1 MANISD
7 ATGIISFSP
16 TFFKDHFEI
25 ICNWLRNAITDGDY
39 GITNIG
45 NDFDVDDSTEL
56 PSDFPNLTFSA
67 SGRWSWNNSL
77 KENGL
82 GLTQSLMKCMYD
94 SGEVIKISFT
104 DYEPSDGAFYSE
116 KGEVSVSEKSIEP
129 FGDKYKEV
137 YKVLEDVTLP
147 MDAKTLYELGFE
159 EGYDISNPSD
169 FDVVKDAFDELNFSE
184 EQQTKLFEIIE
195 AKEGNIVLEKNID
208 YEEHFLDLLEECPF

>member
-16 TFFKDHFEI
+16 TFFKDQYGI
-25 ICNWLRNAITDGDY
+25 IYDWISSAITDGDY

-45 NDFDVDDSTEL
+45 NDFDDSAGL
-56 PSDFPNLTFSA
+56 PSDFPNLTFAA

-82 GLTQSLMKCMYD
+82 GLTQALMKLMYD

-116 KGEVSVSEKSIEP
+116 KGEIFVSEKSIEP

-147 MDAKTLYELGFE
+147 MDTKTLYELGFE

-195 AKEGNIVLEKNID
+195 AKEGNIVLEKNLD